1 MKDQTLR
8 LAIYI
13 TSFIG
18 LLDSLYLTWVKLTHR
33 VAFCGTY
40 GGCETVS
47 SSSYSSILGI
57 PIALFGAGAY
67 FVILV
72 LLFLETKGLFWRE
85 NSPILVF
92 GITLVGVLYSIYLTY
107 IEVAVIHAICPY
119 CVVSAIAMLILFLL
133 SILRLVRGQV
143 EANPI

>member
-1 MKDQTLR
+1 MRDQTLK

-13 TSFIG
+13 TSIIG
-18 LLDSLYLTWVKLTHR
+18 LVDALYLTWVKLTHR

-40 GGCETVS
+40 GGCETVNT
-47 SSSYSSILGI
+47 SSYASILGI
-57 PIALFGAGAY
+57 PIAVFGAGAY
-67 FVILV
+67 LVILI
-72 LLFLETKGLFWRE
+72 LLFLENKGQFWKE

-107 IEVAVIHAICPY
+107 IEIAVLHAICPY
-119 CVVSAIAMLILFLL
+119 CVVSGICMLVLFFLA
-133 SILRLVRGQV
+133 ILRLVRGQV

>member
-1 MKDQTLR
+1 MRDQTLR

-13 TSFIG
+13 TSSIG
-18 LLDSLYLTWVKLTHR
+18 LVDSLYLTWVKVTHR

-40 GGCETVS
+40 GGCETIS

-67 FVILV
+67 LAILL
-72 LLFLETKGLFWRE
+72 LLFLETKGQFWRD
-85 NSPILVF
+85 NSPVIVF

-107 IEVAVIHAICPY
+107 LEVAVIHAICPY
-119 CVVSAIAMLILFLL
+119 CVLSAIAMLVLFIL
-133 SILRLVRGQV
+133 SILRLVRGQA

>member
-1 MKDQTLR
+1 MRDQTLK
-8 LAIYI
+8 LGMYI

-18 LLDSLYLTWVKLTHR
+18 LVDSLYLTWVKLTNQ

-40 GGCETVS
+40 GGCETVNT
-47 SSSYSSILGI
+47 SSYASILGI

-67 FVILV
+67 LVILI
-72 LLFLETKGLFWRE
+72 LLFLENKGQFWKE

-92 GITLVGVLYSIYLTY
+92 GITLVGVLYSVYLTY
-107 IEVAVIHAICPY
+107 IELSVLHAVCPY
-119 CVVSAIAMLILFLL
+119 CVVSGIAMLVLFVLA
-133 SILRLVRGQV
+133 ILRLVRGQV

>member
-18 LLDSLYLTWVKLTHR
+18 LIDSLYLTWVKLTNR

-47 SSSYSSILGI
+47 SSPYSSILGI

-67 FVILV
+67 VVILV
-72 LLFLETKGLFWRE
+72 LLFLEKKGQFWSE

-107 IEVAVIHAICPY
+107 IEIAVIHAICPY
-119 CVVSAIAMLILFLL
+119 CVVSAIAMLVLFIL